1 MGLDITVYKVIQLP
15 EEKWN
20 ENTDSYIIGEDHK
33 ELSVFE
39 DKSVKRIIEY
49 YDLDNILKNMGYD
62 PEFMFWNG
70 TSYGDD
76 VVFEYTDS
84 KHDLHETIVFLD
96 EHWSEVY
103 FEKENELFESDVY
116 KTYMEKYYPLLNGKY
131 GYENDFKFY
140 ASGNE
145 TNYFNL
151 NKVRDFVE
159 NLVRVKIINPTTVP
173 KEEKCIAVEEVGYQ
187 RKGAN
192 KKFYSDGMWDSPC
205 VLTLETL
212 KEHHEK
218 YFSYPTPDDKGG
230 WGSGVEYDM
239 EADEMKKYFQE
250 NIIDNFVEGETFVI
264 YH

>member
-15 EEKWN
+15 EEKWDD
-20 ENTDSYIIGEDHK
+20 ETDSYTITEENQ
-33 ELSVFE
+33 ELNVFL
-39 DKSVKRIIEY
+39 DKAVKRQNQY
-49 YDLDNILKNMGYD
+49 YDIEGEMKKLGYD
-62 PEFMFWNG
+62 PEFMLWNG
-70 TSYGDD
+70 SSYGEDD
-76 VVFEYTDS
+76 IFEFTDS
-84 KHDLHETIVFLD
+84 KHELHEMSKFLD
-96 EHWSEVY
+96 KHWNEVY
-103 FEKENELFESDVY
+103 FETEDELLNNDIY
-116 KTYMEKYYPLLNGKY
+116 KTYIELYYPILRDKY
-131 GYENDFKFY
+131 GYENDFTFY
-140 ASGNE
+140 ASGND

-151 NKVRDFVE
+151 NKVKNFVE
-159 NLVRVKIINPTTVP
+159 KLVRVKIINPSTLP
-173 KEEKCIAVEEVGYQ
+173 KDEMCIAVEEVGYQ